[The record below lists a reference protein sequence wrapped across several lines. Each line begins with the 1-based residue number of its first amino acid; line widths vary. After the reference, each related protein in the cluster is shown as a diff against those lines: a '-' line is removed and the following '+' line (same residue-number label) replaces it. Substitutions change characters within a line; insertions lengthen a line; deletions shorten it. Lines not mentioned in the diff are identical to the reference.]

1 MKNKNMAIYIVIAL
15 LLIALLLW
23 YVFAPKPKNTPAAP
37 QPQAASV
44 VAAPEPAT
52 VPPPPEPTHET
63 PPDTT
68 TPEQQAT
75 PAAPSQPASYTVVR
89 GDCLWRIAA
98 RSDVYGNP
106 DEWPLIYKA
115 NSDRIKDADLIYPGQ
130 VLVINHH
137 PSAAAVA
144 AAIQHAKTRGPWTLG
159 KVEASD
165 KAYLAQ

>member
-1 MKNKNMAIYIVIAL
+1 MKNRNMVIYIVIAI

-23 YVFAPKPKNTPAAP
+23 YVFAPKQKNAPAAP
-37 QPQAASV
+37 QPQASSV
-44 VAAPEPAT
+44 AAAPEPAT
-52 VPPPPEPTHET
+52 VPPPPAPTPET
-63 PPDTT
+63 TA
-68 TPEQQAT
+68 PEQQAT
-75 PAAPSQPASYTVVR
+75 PAAPAQPANYTVVR

-115 NSDRIKDADLIYPGQ
+115 NSDKITDADLIYPGQ

-165 KAYLAQ
+165 KAYLEQ